1 MKKDNAKNE
10 KAMWVFAC
18 CDRER
23 VQAMAM
29 FSNTA
34 AYMPEEHA
42 INTVRSR
49 FSIGKNDTVK
59 YVVPHVW
66 NAPGAKATTTSF
78 EIDMPLVSQAIKKY
92 FEGFGHKKADV
103 ANALKTAMAIPNPKL
118 GILLFCVDLR

>member
-18 CDRER
+18 YDRER

-34 AYMPEEHA
+34 SYMSEEHA

-49 FSIGKNDTVK
+49 FSISQNESVK
-59 YVVPHVW
+59 FVKPHVW
-66 NAPGAKATTTSF
+66 NAPDAKATTSSF
-78 EIDMPLVSQAIKKY
+78 DVNMPMVNQAIIKY
-92 FEGFGHKKADV
+92 LEGFGYKKADI